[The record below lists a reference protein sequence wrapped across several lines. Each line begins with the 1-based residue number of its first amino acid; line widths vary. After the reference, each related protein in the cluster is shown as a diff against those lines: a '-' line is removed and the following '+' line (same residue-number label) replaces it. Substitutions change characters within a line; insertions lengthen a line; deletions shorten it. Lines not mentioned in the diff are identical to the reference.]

1 MTDLITSSKN
11 DRLKNIAKL
20 LKSKKARTEQ
30 GLFVIEGDRIVNDL
44 AATRPGSICEIY
56 ASEAYASQDAGF
68 DAQWESRGIP
78 AYVVRSSVFDEICDT
93 VTPQG
98 ILALVRMPS
107 YTYEDIVN
115 KPVTGPIKLLIL
127 EDIQDPGNLGTM
139 VRTAEAAG
147 MSGIIMS
154 RGTVDVFSPKVTR
167 ATMGSL
173 FRVPFIYTDDL
184 PSMLDR
190 LAEDHISTYAA
201 YLHGGSDFKTVSY
214 SDRAGVII
222 GNEGNGISEETV
234 LHAKHRVFIPMAGQI
249 ESLNAAVA
257 GALLMYEL
265 GSSK

>member
-44 AATRPGSICEIY
+44 AATRPESICEVY
-56 ASEAYASQDAGF
+56 ASETYASADASF
-68 DAQWESRGIP
+68 DAQWEAKGIP
-78 AYVVRSSVFDEICDT
+78 AYIVKPSVFDEICDT

-98 ILALVRMPS
+98 ILAVVHMPS
-107 YTYEDIVN
+107 YSYKDIVN
-115 KPVTGPIKLLIL
+115 KPVSEAVRLLIL

-147 MSGIIMS
+147 MDGIIMS
-154 RGTVDVFSPKVTR
+154 RGTVDIFSPKVTR

-184 PSMLDR
+184 PAMLDR
-190 LAEDHISTYAA
+190 LAEDGISTYAA

-214 SDRAGVII
+214 SQRAGVII
-222 GNEGNGISEETV
+222 GNEGNGITDETV
-234 LHAKHRVFIPMAGQI
+234 LHAKYRVFIPMAGQI
-249 ESLNAAVA
+249 ESLNASVA